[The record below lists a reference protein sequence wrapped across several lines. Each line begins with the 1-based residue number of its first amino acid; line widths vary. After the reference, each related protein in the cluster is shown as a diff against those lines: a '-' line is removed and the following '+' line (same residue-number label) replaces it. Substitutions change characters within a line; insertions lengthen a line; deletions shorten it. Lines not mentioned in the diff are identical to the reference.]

1 MQAADLDPL
10 VARLERATAAIES
23 LTAQAAQ
30 VTPALAVVADSA
42 DEFVARADARGVHVD
57 ARLHDA
63 VHLLERLTAPDTM
76 RALNTLMD
84 RLPQLEQL
92 LTLVDQAPGFVAMGV
107 DSMDDVVR
115 DLQARGVDV
124 EAGLLNGASAALRFG
139 AHIGP
144 AQVDAIETVLTSGV
158 LEPKV
163 VSLIGRMGASLA
175 NAAEAAPEPV
185 GLGGA
190 LRALRDPHV
199 KQALGLLLTFAA
211 EFGRQLDTTAHGTR
225 GRARS

>member
-1 MQAADLDPL
+1 MQTTDLDTL
-10 VARLERATAAIES
+10 VERLERATAAIES

-30 VTPALAVVADSA
+30 VTPALAIVTDSA
-42 DEFVARADARGVHVD
+42 DEFVARAGERGVHVD

-63 VHLLERLTAPDTM
+63 ARLLERLTAPDTM
-76 RALNTLMD
+76 RALNTLLD

-92 LTLVDQAPGFVAMGV
+92 LTLADQAPGFVAMGV
-107 DSMDDVVR
+107 DSMDELMR
-115 DLQARGVDV
+115 DMQRRDIDV

-144 AQVDAIETVLTSGV
+144 AQVDAIESVLTSGV
-158 LEPKV
+158 LDPQV
-163 VSLIGRMGASLA
+163 VTLIGRMGASLA
-175 NAAEAAPEPV
+175 TAADAAPAPV